1 MFTTYEKAVLTLF
14 RAVPRTGKASA
25 QPDNEQN
32 TAHGIYITPE
42 AMAACPSLQ
51 DSDSRKFLWEN
62 FGYDMWAMNQGFYK
76 NFHEVRDASPK
87 QWLIHQILHYMSVY
101 LQNGNMTNG
110 AKVDSNLVF
119 IPPTELNLPEGE
131 PIRLTVI
138 DVIEN
143 AEIKDRVQKAIMSG
157 MALSQ
162 ETLDSV
168 VTIMGELDMLSMD
181 ISKIPNKELRIRL
194 YDKLDQLPANGQ
206 EFLRLLLFKATG
218 NSLLIK
224 SQAVIRYIRQLRDN
238 EQMPWL
244 ADIFQRFVA
253 QNGIEP
259 LAAEFLRYKRLWL
272 AFKGDAAVSPI
283 INRARKYSERCK
295 YVKNIGVLE
304 RITWDD
310 TVDTDEVVA
319 ELSKVTIYKRVVLA
333 NCLLYR
339 QQKPESALYLIRNGT
354 AFAREL
360 PAMPRFTEKHEQIL
374 DAIIGSIVEEV
385 KRKAEGKVFYIP
397 DKVEY
402 AMPTSEKH
410 FVGGVPFYSALNLGK
425 DIVVGIHW
433 ENLPSERVDLDL
445 HYVSNKYYLGWNTQ
459 QTRLQEVIFSG
470 DMTDAPK
477 DKGGATEAFFIREQ
491 VQEDWAAVYLNC
503 YTGNHQAVP
512 YKFVVGDVEPEAV
525 NHDYLINC
533 HKLVLNINNSI
544 DRGEALLGFL
554 AADEHGNKAFYFM
567 TAGFGNSIVA
577 CDDDKGRQAVKAMGT
592 QVASVLKL
600 RDVLSMAGAR
610 VVNELSEPVDVDLSL
625 DKVTRETFIN
635 LL

>member
-1 MFTTYEKAVLTLF
+1 MFTTYERAVLTLF
-14 RAVPRTGKASA
+14 RAVPRTGKVSA

-51 DSDSRKFLWEN
+51 DSDSCNFLWEN

-119 IPPTELNLPEGE
+119 IPQTELNLPEGD
-131 PIRLTVI
+131 PIKLTVI
-138 DVIEN
+138 DVIGN

-168 VTIMGELDMLSMD
+168 VIIMGELDMMSMD

-206 EFLRLLLFKATG
+206 EFLRLLLFKTTG

-354 AFAREL
+354 AYAREL

-385 KRKAEGKVFYIP
+385 KRKVEGKVFYIP

-402 AMPTSEKH
+402 AMPTGEKH

-477 DKGGATEAFFIREQ
+477 DKGGATEAFFIQEQ

-554 AADEHGNKAFYFM
+554 AADEHGNKDFYFM

-577 CDDDKGRQAVKAMGT
+577 CDDDKGRQAVKAMET

-610 VVNELSEPVDVDLSL
+610 VVNELSEMVDVDLSL